1 MNAARKIVVEM
12 VKAAAAAAVKKPR
25 KKAAQAA
32 GKERAKRPPTALPAA
47 LPDTLTDSL
56 PDALPDAL
64 PEEPAEAPAA
74 GRPWFLY
81 LIECADGSIYT
92 GITTDVAA
100 RYAAHAGGK
109 GARYTRAHPP
119 ARLLGWEAHP
129 DRSTASKAE
138 YRIKRLTAA
147 AKRAYAAALPA
158 TRD

>member
-1 MNAARKIVVEM
+1 M
-12 VKAAAAAAVKKPR
+12 VKAATAAAVKKPR
-25 KKAAQAA
+25 KKATQAA
-32 GKERAKRPPTALPAA
+32 GKEGAERPPAALPAA
-47 LPDTLTDSL
+47 LPDTLPDS
-56 PDALPDAL
+56 LPDAL

-100 RYAAHAGGK
+100 RYAAHAEGK

-129 DRSTASKAE
+129 DRSAASKAE

>member
-1 MNAARKIVVEM
+1 MNAARKAVVEM
-12 VKAAAAAAVKKPR
+12 VKAATAAAVKKSR
-25 KKAAQAA
+25 KKAAQTAD
-32 GKERAKRPPTALPAA
+32 KERAKRPPVALPAA
-47 LPDTLTDSL
+47 LPDTLPDS
-56 PDALPDAL
+56 LPDAL

-100 RYAAHAGGK
+100 RYAAHAEGK

-129 DRSTASKAE
+129 DRSAASKAE

>member
-1 MNAARKIVVEM
+1 MNAARKAVVEM
-12 VKAAAAAAVKKPR
+12 VKAATAAAVKKPR
-25 KKAAQAA
+25 KKATQAA
-32 GKERAKRPPTALPAA
+32 DKERAERPPTALPDT
-47 LPDTLTDSL
+47 LPDS
-56 PDALPDAL
+56 LPDAL

-100 RYAAHAGGK
+100 RYVAHAEGK

>member
-1 MNAARKIVVEM
+1 M
-12 VKAAAAAAVKKPR
+12 VKAATAAAVKKPR
-25 KKAAQAA
+25 KKATQAA
-32 GKERAKRPPTALPAA
+32 DKERAERPPTALPDT
-47 LPDTLTDSL
+47 LPDS
-56 PDALPDAL
+56 LPDAL

-100 RYAAHAGGK
+100 RYAAHAEGK

-129 DRSTASKAE
+129 DRSAASKAE

>member
-1 MNAARKIVVEM
+1 M
-12 VKAAAAAAVKKPR
+12 VKAAAAGEVKKPR

-32 GKERAKRPPTALPAA
+32 GKERAKRPPTALPDT
-47 LPDTLTDSL
+47 LPDS
-56 PDALPDAL
+56 L

>member
-1 MNAARKIVVEM
+1 M
-12 VKAAAAAAVKKPR
+12 VKAATAAAVKKPR

-32 GKERAKRPPTALPAA
+32 DKERAKRPPAALPAA
-47 LPDTLTDSL
+47 LPDSL
-56 PDALPDAL
+56 PDSL

-100 RYAAHAGGK
+100 RYAAHAEGK

>member
-1 MNAARKIVVEM
+1 M
-12 VKAAAAAAVKKPR
+12 VKAATAAAVKKPR
-25 KKAAQAA
+25 KKATQAA
-32 GKERAKRPPTALPAA
+32 DKERAEQPPAA
-47 LPDTLTDSL
+47 LPDTLPDS
-56 PDALPDAL
+56 L

-100 RYAAHAGGK
+100 RYAAHAEGK

>member
-1 MNAARKIVVEM
+1 MNAARKAVVEM
-12 VKAAAAAAVKKPR
+12 VKAATAAAVKKPR
-25 KKAAQAA
+25 KKATQAA
-32 GKERAKRPPTALPAA
+32 DKERAERPPTALPDT
-47 LPDTLTDSL
+47 LPDS
-56 PDALPDAL
+56 LPDAL

-100 RYAAHAGGK
+100 RYAAHAEGK

-129 DRSTASKAE
+129 DRSAASKAE

>member
-1 MNAARKIVVEM
+1 MNAARKAVVKM
-12 VKAAAAAAVKKPR
+12 VKAATAAAVKKPR

-32 GKERAKRPPTALPAA
+32 DKERAERPPAA
-47 LPDTLTDSL
+47 LPDTLPDS
-56 PDALPDAL
+56 LPDAL

-158 TRD
+158 TGD

>member
-32 GKERAKRPPTALPAA
+32 GKERAERPPAA
-47 LPDTLTDSL
+47 LPDTLPDS
-56 PDALPDAL
+56 LPDAL

-100 RYAAHAGGK
+100 RYAAHAEGK

>member
-1 MNAARKIVVEM
+1 MNAARKAVVEM
-12 VKAAAAAAVKKPR
+12 VKAATAAAVKKPR
-25 KKAAQAA
+25 KKATQAA
-32 GKERAKRPPTALPAA
+32 DKERAERPPTALPDT
-47 LPDTLTDSL
+47 LPDS
-56 PDALPDAL
+56 LPDAL

-100 RYAAHAGGK
+100 RYAAHAEGK

-129 DRSTASKAE
+129 DRSAASKAE

-158 TRD
+158 TGD